1 MNTPPPRYD
10 LGEYQ
15 IVLIAFTEL
24 RGRGV
29 VVSSQDLEVLKSWAE
44 DQLPPKLIIKVF
56 ESIAL
61 ENQENNK
68 SFSTSLKALDRTVRR
83 AVRDLMDY

>member
-1 MNTPPPRYD
+1 MDSVSQKYD
-10 LGEYQ
+10 LIQYQ
-15 IVLIAFTEL
+15 IVLNAFVEL
-24 RGRGV
+24 RSRGV

-44 DQLPPKLIIKVF
+44 DGLPPELIIKAL

-61 ENQENNK
+61 ENQENNRV
-68 SFSTSLKALDRTVRR
+68 FSSSLKALDRTIRR